1 MTTTLEAID
10 SRRVP
15 SVALVPADALRRLNL
30 VPEVKPTILVLQ
42 PSGALTQ
49 ANSREFQYELENTL
63 EQVTEAVIVD
73 LIWVDST
80 DAYGIA
86 ALVAGLERAK
96 ALGKFLSFQS
106 MNGSDRLA
114 LETAWAH
121 QQEISAGAWTHTFSS
136 DLESFLDDFT
146 HG

>member
-15 SVALVPADALRRLNL
+15 SMALAYTEAPRRINL
-30 VPEVKPTILVLQ
+30 VPEANPAILVLQ

-49 ANSREFQYELENTL
+49 ANSREFQYELESTL
-63 EQVTEAVIVD
+63 EQVAEAVIVD

-80 DAYGIA
+80 DVYGIA
-86 ALVAGLERAK
+86 ALVSGLERAK

-121 QQEISAGAWTHTFSS
+121 QQETSAGAWTHTFSS